1 MCKRKTRTYLDIR
14 NTKTSNN
21 KHRLCYRVLMQHIL
35 RGTGTDPLSRS
46 CRKTTKEIN
55 SH

>member
-1 MCKRKTRTYLDIR
+1 MSKRKTRTYLDIH

-21 KHRLCYRVLMQHIL
+21 KHRLCYRMSMQHIL
-35 RGTGTDPLSRS
+35 RGTDTDPLSRL
-46 CRKTTKEIN
+46 CRETTKEIN